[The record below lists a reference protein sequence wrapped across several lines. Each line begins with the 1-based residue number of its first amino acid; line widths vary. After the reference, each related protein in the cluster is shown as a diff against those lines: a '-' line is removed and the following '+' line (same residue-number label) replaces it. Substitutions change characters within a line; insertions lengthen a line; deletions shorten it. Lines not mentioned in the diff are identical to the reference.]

1 MGEEGA
7 DDVDV
12 AALAR
17 QHERGDA
24 FSVLRWTNG
33 GGAGR
38 ATRSGVVVAP
48 GGARRGWLAG
58 DPGAGARGTRDG
70 RGGRDGD
77 AARGSRGRPTWNPGS
92 APSRSAASTAS
103 ASPALAARSNRR
115 ELIAADGAA
124 GRGAKCDASIRAP
137 SIRVASTGT
146 PASFGAS
153 RFRPG
158 AFHRSS
164 PRARLGRASF
174 FESVVRPTSR
184 RFLGPD
190 TWAFLTR
197 PSRVS
202 PPRRS
207 SAPRFRRLHP
217 PAHTRARS
225 ARRAARRR
233 RPGPERARAPSHTR
247 STRGAERGRSSPGD
261 RAGAVE
267 SARAT
272 FPGRGL
278 GLGRRRGGERADHRR
293 VRRGA
298 RLEARYD
305 GLRCVPAGL
314 GVEVEVRVRVPR
326 PGPRRRDVLPV
337 RHLRA
342 CPSASLSPG
351 PAPRRARDEDATEGE
366 AI

>member
-38 ATRSGVVVAP
+38 ATRSGVVAP

-70 RGGRDGD
+70 RGGGDGD
-77 AARGSRGRPTWNPGS
+77 AARGSRRRPTWNPGS

-137 SIRVASTGT
+137 SIRVVDGKRRLVRRVSVSTG
-146 PASFGAS
+146 GV
-153 RFRPG
+153 
-158 AFHRSS
+158 HRSS

-197 PSRVS
+197 PSRVVPLDDRQRLVFVAS
-202 PPRRS
+202 ILRR
-207 SAPRFRRLHP
+207 
-217 PAHTRARS
+217 TRARS

-233 RPGPERARAPSHTR
+233 RPGPERARSPSHTR

-351 PAPRRARDEDATEGE
+351 PAPRRARDEDATGGE
-366 AI
+366 DI

>member
-1 MGEEGA
+1 MRLREEYGRPSSKTTGSFVGRRPGRRVVASAGVDGGPNGGRASAPGGAVGEEGA
-7 DDVDV
+7 HDVDV

-158 AFHRSS
+158 AFTDR
-164 PRARLGRASF
+164 RLALV
-174 FESVVRPTSR
+174 SVER
-184 RFLGPD
+184 RFLK
-190 TWAFLTR
+190 A
-197 PSRVS
+197 
-202 PPRRS
+202 S
-207 SAPRFRRLHP
+207 SV
-217 PAHTRARS
+217 
-225 ARRAARRR
+225 RRR
-233 RPGPERARAPSHTR
+233 VDSSDP
-247 STRGAERGRSSPGD
+247 TRGP
-261 RAGAVE
+261 
-267 SARAT
+267 
-272 FPGRGL
+272 F
-278 GLGRRRGGERADHRR
+278 
-293 VRRGA
+293 
-298 RLEARYD
+298 
-305 GLRCVPAGL
+305 
-314 GVEVEVRVRVPR
+314 
-326 PGPRRRDVLPV
+326 
-337 RHLRA
+337 
-342 CPSASLSPG
+342 
-351 PAPRRARDEDATEGE
+351 
-366 AI
+366 